1 MSETKE
7 DKRKGN
13 SGGSRAGSGR
23 KPKQGGKVGEP
34 IAIRLT
40 ESEALLLA
48 IVADGEKMTHRQIL
62 MAGVKALMSKSVAE
76 VLPPGGVEKLKSL

>member
-1 MSETKE
+1 MSEKE
-7 DKRKGN
+7 
-13 SGGSRAGSGR
+13 R
-23 KPKQGGKVGEP
+23 KPKGGKRQGAGRKAAGAPVTKQV
-34 IAIRLT
+34 AFKLT
-40 ESEALLLA
+40 ESEARLLA